1 LLRYIVK
8 RILIAIPLI
17 FFVSVAVFIIIRLPP
32 GDFFDQYKIK
42 LAETGT
48 HVDERVLDQ
57 MRKEYG
63 LDQPGTVQYFIWI
76 SNIVTR
82 GDFGFSFE
90 YNQPVANLIWERL
103 FLTILINLFVILL
116 IWLIAIPVGV
126 YSATHKYSA
135 IDYMLNLIAFL
146 GTGIPSF
153 VLAMILMWVAY
164 TYFNADVG
172 GLFSREYISAPWSLA
187 KFVDLLKHAWVA
199 VIVLGVGG
207 TAGLIRTMRANMLD
221 ELPKPYVD
229 TARSKGLHEFAVVT
243 KYPLRVALNP
253 FISGIG
259 YVFPQLISGAQVT
272 AVVLNLPTTGPLL
285 LQALLSQDMY
295 LAGGFILILS
305 IFGIIG
311 TLVSDILLAIVDPR
325 IRYN

>member
-1 LLRYIVK
+1 LLRYIVN

-17 FFVSVAVFIIIRLPP
+17 FVVSMFVFIIIQLPP

-48 HVDERVLDQ
+48 HVDEQTLDHL
-57 MRKEYG
+57 RAEYG
-63 LDQPGTVQYFIWI
+63 LDQPMPVQYFLWI
-76 SNIVTR
+76 SGIITR

-103 FLTILINLFVILL
+103 ALTIVLNLMVIAF

-126 YSATHKYSA
+126 YSATHKYTL
-135 IDYMLNLIAFL
+135 IDYILNLVAFV
-146 GTGIPSF
+146 GTGFPSF
-153 VLAMILMWVAY
+153 VLALVLMWFAFAY
-164 TYFNADVG
+164 FGADVG
-172 GLFSREYISAPWSLA
+172 GLFSPAFVSAPWSLD
-187 KFVDLLKHAWVA
+187 KVIDLFKHAWVA
-199 VIVLGVGG
+199 VVVLGVGG

-229 TARSKGLHEFAVVT
+229 TARAKGLREGALIR
-243 KYPLRVALNP
+243 KYPMRVALNP

-259 YVFPQLISGAQVT
+259 SVFPMLLSGAQVT
-272 AVVLNLPTTGPLL
+272 AIVLNLPTTGPLL
-285 LQALLSQDMY
+285 LQSLLSQDMY
-295 LAGGFILILS
+295 LAGGFILVLS

-311 TLVSDILLAIVDPR
+311 TLVSDILLAIFDPR
-325 IRYN
+325 IRYS

>member
-1 LLRYIVK
+1 MLRYIIK

>member
-1 LLRYIVK
+1 LLRYIIK